1 MTVGMVALF
10 CGIVFLASLI
20 QGISGFAFGM
30 VVLMVLPYIFG
41 YTKALALGPLVGWR
55 IYCDRFGEYAGV
67 KTCGG

>member
-30 VVLMVLPYIFG
+30 VVLMVLP
-41 YTKALALGPLVGWR
+41 
-55 IYCDRFGEYAGV
+55 
-67 KTCGG
+67 